1 MDKISDL
8 KSVVIDTL
16 DLNKAQDIV
25 TIDLKDKSSMAD
37 YMIIASGTSSRHIQ
51 SLSEQVLEKLK
62 DNGIKNSKIE
72 GKESNEWKLVDG
84 IDLIV
89 HIFHP
94 EKRKFYELE
103 KIWSELIPKEKI
115 IIWKKFNCFLQF
127 FLPQFYLII
136 FLSSFVFSSS
146 INSAEIDIYK
156 KIDLFGEVLEKINKE
171 YVDEIDQSESMDS
184 AINGLLQSLD
194 PYSAYM
200 SPEIF
205 QEMQTE
211 TSGEFGGLGIEVS
224 MEAGVVKVITPI
236 DDTPASKAGIKAG
249 DYIVKINDIQV
260 QGKSLSEAVDLMRG
274 LVGTDIEL
282 TIRRRGVKKALTFT
296 ITREIIEVQS
306 VKSDLLENNIGYIR
320 LTSFNDNSSD
330 QIKKK
335 IKKLKENENLK
346 AFILDLRNNPG
357 GLLTQAIKISD
368 FFLENGEIVSTKSR
382 KKSENRKWF
391 AKKGDITDGKPL
403 LVLINYG
410 SASASEI
417 VAGALKDHKRA
428 IILGENSYGKG
439 SVQSIIPLKNKGA
452 IRLTIAKYYLPSGKS
467 ISEVGVRPD
476 IEVNEEG
483 EDFRIKTDTDN
494 QLNYAIKLLNG

>member
-1 MDKISDL
+1 MKKI
-8 KSVVIDTL
+8 
-16 DLNKAQDIV
+16 
-25 TIDLKDKSSMAD
+25 
-37 YMIIASGTSSRHIQ
+37 
-51 SLSEQVLEKLK
+51 
-62 DNGIKNSKIE
+62 
-72 GKESNEWKLVDG
+72 
-84 IDLIV
+84 
-89 HIFHP
+89 
-94 EKRKFYELE
+94 
-103 KIWSELIPKEKI
+103 
-115 IIWKKFNCFLQF
+115 
-127 FLPQFYLII
+127 QFYLIV
-136 FLSSFVFSSS
+136 FLSFFFFSYSV
-146 INSAEIDIYK
+146 NSAEIDIYK

-194 PYSAYM
+194 PYSSYM

-249 DYIVKINDIQV
+249 DYIVKINNTQV

-282 TIRRRGVKKALTFT
+282 TVRRRGVKKALTFK

-320 LTSFNDNSSD
+320 LTSFNDNSSQ
-330 QIKKK
+330 QIKKR

-357 GLLTQAIKISD
+357 GLLSQAIKISD

-391 AKKGDITDGKPL
+391 ARKGDITDGKTL

-452 IRLTIAKYYLPSGKS
+452 IRLTVSKYYLPSGKS

-483 EDFRIKTDTDN
+483 DDFRIKTDTDN